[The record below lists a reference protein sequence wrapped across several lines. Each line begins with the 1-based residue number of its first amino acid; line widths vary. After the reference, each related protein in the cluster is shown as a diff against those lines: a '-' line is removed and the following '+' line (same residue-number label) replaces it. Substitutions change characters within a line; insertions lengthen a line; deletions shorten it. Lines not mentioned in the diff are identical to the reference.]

1 MNDEARRKLLWQKIE
16 AGRARN
22 AGRTAENAVTAQND
36 APAAKASHT
45 FATLAGGMAM
55 GLVAGLLI
63 TGRKASP
70 GYRILSAV
78 LSDIGLTW
86 LRNTWNTKGTDKPSG
101 QE

>member
-22 AGRTAENAVTAQND
+22 VRRTAERAVTAQND
-36 APAAKASHT
+36 APTTKASHT
-45 FATLAGGMAM
+45 FATLAGGIVM

-63 TGRKASP
+63 PGRKASP
-70 GYRILSAV
+70 GYRMVAAV

-86 LRNTWNTKGTDKPSG
+86 LRNAWNTKGTDKPSG